1 MLCCEKEQH
10 SLELTSTP
18 LGMPSNKWNKP
29 EKKTLRYLQRKGSE
43 RIEYLQALRKYVT
56 QHGSEEIVYIDES
69 GFSETT
75 FRPYAWSQR
84 GKKVYGEQDGKTR
97 KRTSLIAGKRGS
109 RLLAPVLL
117 TGTTNAVC
125 FNHWLEHHLL
135 PELNPHSLLI
145 MDNAPFHQ
153 KKEIRAIAALDGHSV
168 LFLPPYSP
176 DFNKIEEDFAILKK
190 QRIYAPPETTLDD
203 IVRLYGT

>member
-97 KRTSLIAGKRGS
+97 KRNSLIAGKRGS
-109 RLLAPVLL
+109 KLLAPVLL
-117 TGTTNAVC
+117 TGTTNDVC
-125 FNHWLEHHLL
+125 FNHWLEHHS
-135 PELNPHSLLI
+135 HS
-145 MDNAPFHQ
+145 
-153 KKEIRAIAALDGHSV
+153 
-168 LFLPPYSP
+168 
-176 DFNKIEEDFAILKK
+176 
-190 QRIYAPPETTLDD
+190 
-203 IVRLYGT
+203 